1 MKKMLDFG
9 GNLEKCLILEVI
21 WKKMPDFGSNLEENW
36 KKVRLID
43 LKQKNS
49 NSNYGEKIVFIEIII
64 CIFHLYKVSQVILL
78 RQKPLYLAVK

>member
-9 GNLEKCLILEVI
+9 GNLEKMPDLGSNLE
-21 WKKMPDFGSNLEENW
+21 KMPDFGSNLEENW

-64 CIFHLYKVSQVILL
+64 CIFHLYKVSHVILL